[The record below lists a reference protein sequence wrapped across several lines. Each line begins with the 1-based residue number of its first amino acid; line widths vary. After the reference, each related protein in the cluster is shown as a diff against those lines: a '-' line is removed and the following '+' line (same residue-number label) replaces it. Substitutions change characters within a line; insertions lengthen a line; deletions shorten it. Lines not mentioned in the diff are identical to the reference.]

1 MSRKPSAFPAPARI
15 HPSGGGEAR
24 PSDQA
29 KRKRASLPEGA
40 RERGTGRRSG
50 PPRAV
55 SRRPAA
61 WGAPQPEFLPMTP
74 EEMRALG
81 WDTLDVLLINGD
93 AYVDHPSFGVVLL
106 GRWLTAHGFRV
117 GLVAQPRWDTAEDIA
132 RMGRP
137 RLFAGVSAGA
147 VDSLLAHYTAFRKK
161 RHDDAYTPG
170 GRAGA
175 RPNRACIVYTNLVRR
190 AFPGLPVV
198 LGGIEASTRRVTH
211 YDFWTDSV
219 RRPILLDAKADLL
232 IYGMGE
238 RAVLELARRLDRG
251 EDWRGI
257 PGTAWLDRPDGG
269 PEGVADGQPSLRPRF
284 LPHGWEKRPCMTL
297 PSHAEILADP
307 KALLTLTRQVERHV
321 HRRDAWAVQPVEDR
335 LLVMAPP
342 AAILTT
348 EEMDTLYALPFRRT
362 AHPSYTEPIPAE
374 EMLRTSITAHRGCG
388 GGCSFCSLALHQGR
402 RLSSR
407 SQASLVAEAAHLAAS
422 ARGRRGRG
430 VAISDV
436 GGPTANMWNG
446 RCALDGNA
454 APLPD
459 GTERGSP
466 CGRTSCC
473 YPSVC
478 RHFETPQAPYVT
490 LLRAVAAVPGVGHVR
505 VASGVRADM
514 ALREPEALAA
524 YAEEFTG
531 GQLKLAPE
539 HCAPGV
545 LAAMRKP
552 PLDVFER
559 FLEHFTRLS
568 RFARR
573 EQYVVPYLMSAFP
586 GCTDDDMRQLAR
598 WLGARHWAP
607 QQTQCFIPTP
617 GAMATAMFYSGCNER
632 GEPLFVARSDAERL
646 RQHRILMPDFGR
658 VPPSKRTGPSGR
670 KHGRS

>member
-1 MSRKPSAFPAPARI
+1 MRRKPSSFPAPAR
-15 HPSGGGEAR
+15 PARSG
-24 PSDQA
+24 D
-29 KRKRASLPEGA
+29 GA
-40 RERGTGRRSG
+40 RRGDVSE
-50 PPRAV
+50 PRAV
-55 SRRPAA
+55 RRERTSAPASRAGDARARSGRPADPWCPSVA
-61 WGAPQPEFLPMTP
+61 WGAAQPSFLPMSR
-74 EEMRALG
+74 EEMDALG
-81 WDTLDVLLINGD
+81 WDALDVLLINGD
-93 AYVDHPSFGVVLL
+93 AYVDHPSFGAVLL

-117 GLVAQPRWDTAEDIA
+117 GLVAQPRWDTPDDIA

-190 AFPGLPVV
+190 AFPGLPVA
-198 LGGIEASTRRVTH
+198 LGGIEASTRRVSH
-211 YDFWTDSV
+211 YDFWTDSL
-219 RRPILLDAKADLL
+219 RRPLLLDAKADIL

-238 RAVLELARRLDRG
+238 RAILELARRLDRG

-257 PGTAWLDRPDGG
+257 PGTAWLDKSDAAEASP
-269 PEGVADGQPSLRPRF
+269 RPRF
-284 LPHGWEKRPCMTL
+284 VPCGWDKRPCMTL
-297 PSHAEILADP
+297 PSHAEILAEP
-307 KALLTLTRQVERHV
+307 KKLLTLTRDVERHV

-348 EEMDTLYALPFRRT
+348 EEMDALYALPFRRT
-362 AHPSYTEPIPAE
+362 AHPSYTEPVPAE

-407 SQASLVAEAAHLAAS
+407 SQASIVEEAARLAAEL
-422 ARGRRGRG
+422 RGRRGRG
-430 VAISDV
+430 LAISDV

-446 RCALDGNA
+446 RCLLDEKA
-454 APLPD
+454 ARQPD
-459 GTERGSP
+459 GTESASS

-478 RHFETPQAPYVT
+478 RHFETPQAPYVA

-552 PLDVFER
+552 PLEVFDR
-559 FLEHFTRLS
+559 FLGHFMRLS
-568 RFARR
+568 RFAGR

-617 GAMATAMFYSGCNER
+617 GTMATAMFYSGCNEK
-632 GEPLFVARSDAERL
+632 GEPVYVARSDAERL

-658 VPPSKRTGPSGR
+658 VPHKGGGRPAGR
-670 KHGRS
+670 KHGKS

>member
-1 MSRKPSAFPAPARI
+1 
-15 HPSGGGEAR
+15 
-24 PSDQA
+24 
-29 KRKRASLPEGA
+29 
-40 RERGTGRRSG
+40 
-50 PPRAV
+50 
-55 SRRPAA
+55 
-61 WGAPQPEFLPMTP
+61 MTR
-74 EEMRALG
+74 EEMDALG
-81 WDTLDVLLINGD
+81 WDELDVLLINGD
-93 AYVDHPSFGVVLL
+93 AYVDHPSFGAVLL

-117 GLVAQPRWDTAEDIA
+117 GLAAQPRWDTTEDVV

-170 GRAGA
+170 GCAGA
-175 RPNRACIVYTNLVRR
+175 RPNRACIVYANLVRR
-190 AFPGLPVV
+190 AFPGLPLA

-211 YDFWTDSV
+211 YDFWTDSL
-219 RRPILLDAKADLL
+219 RRPLLLDAKADLL

-257 PGTAWLDRPDGG
+257 PGTVWLDR
-269 PEGVADGQPSLRPRF
+269 ADEASPTPRPRF
-284 LPHGWEKRPCMTL
+284 VPCGWERRPCMVL
-297 PSHAEILADP
+297 PSHAELLAEP
-307 KALLTLTRQVERHV
+307 KALLTLTRDVELHV
-321 HRRDAWAVQPVEDR
+321 HRRDAWAVQPVDDR

-348 EEMDTLYALPFRRT
+348 EEMDALYALPFRRT
-362 AHPSYTEPIPAE
+362 AHPSYTEAVPAE

-407 SQASLVAEAAHLAAS
+407 SQASIVEEAARLAAS
-422 ARGRRGRG
+422 MRGRRGRG

-446 RCALDGNA
+446 RCALDENA
-454 APLPD
+454 QRLPD
-459 GTERGSP
+459 GTESASP
-466 CGRTSCC
+466 CRRSSCC

-478 RHFETPQAPYVT
+478 RHFETPQGPYVT

-552 PLDVFER
+552 PLEVFER
-559 FLEHFTRLS
+559 FLGHFTRLS
-568 RFARR
+568 RFAGR

-617 GAMATAMFYSGCNER
+617 GTMATAMFYSGCNER
-632 GEPLFVARSDAERL
+632 GEAVYVARSDAERL

-658 VPPSKRTGPSGR
+658 VPRKGGPGPAGR